1 MMVDDTIRDFIL
13 RHSVGRLATT
23 GRDGIPHVIPFCYA
37 LDAENI
43 YFVVDQKP
51 KRKTGKPL
59 KRIRNMLENPVA
71 AIVIDDYDNDW
82 TRLAYVM
89 ITGGTSIVDSEDEY
103 LRVLALLRE
112 RYPQY
117 RDMQLTISQNSMVR
131 IAVDK
136 IHAWG
141 KTGTDP

>member
-1 MMVDDTIRDFIL
+1 MMIDDTIRDFIL

-117 RDMQLTISQNSMVR
+117 RDMQLTISHNSMVR

>member
-1 MMVDDTIRDFIL
+1 
-13 RHSVGRLATT
+13 
-23 GRDGIPHVIPFCYA
+23 
-37 LDAENI
+37 
-43 YFVVDQKP
+43 
-51 KRKTGKPL
+51 
-59 KRIRNMLENPVA
+59 MLENPVA
-71 AIVIDDYDNDW
+71 AIVIDDYDNEW

-103 LRVLALLRE
+103 LRVLGLLRE